1 MSVRPFSSKSASGT
15 MATSLMQPVTLWHQ
29 QLNTAVQCLMQSN
42 IEAVKSGIQGKIPA
56 NQLAE
61 VRLKLID
68 EDIEDMRYTLPVTEG
83 KTNVTVLDT
92 QIQNLRSRF
101 LSQIHEAALRM
112 RSEATDVKSTLLEIE
127 EWLDKLMQL
136 TEEKN
141 LYKDVMLETYWN
153 LNVIGSY
160 WEDHH
165 IEEQGQT
172 S

>member
-1 MSVRPFSSKSASGT
+1 
-15 MATSLMQPVTLWHQ
+15 MAEWL
-29 QLNTAVQCLMQSN
+29 QSN

-61 VRLKLID
+61 VWLKLID
-68 EDIEDMRYTLPVTEG
+68 EVIEDMRYTLPVTEG

-112 RSEATDVKSTLLEIE
+112 RSQATDVKSTLLEIE